1 MGKGALSVALRG
13 ALIGVL
19 LTGALALALGNDEVR
34 RLKQA
39 GVSDETI
46 AVMVK
51 EKSQETCSF
60 TVEEVVKLKAA
71 GIGEETIRLLIEES
85 SFLKGREPIVYGN
98 ATRTLRVNTPEDV
111 IALKDAGLSDEVIR
125 AIIITGAQ
133 DRDATE
139 RDQAWE
145 MLKNMGIILDGRKN
159 D

>member
-1 MGKGALSVALRG
+1 MGKSALSVALRG
-13 ALIGVL
+13 ALIGVM
-19 LTGALALALGNDEVR
+19 LTGALAFALGNEEIR

-60 TVEEVVKLKAA
+60 TAEEVVKLKAA

-85 SFLKGREPIVYGN
+85 SFLKNREPVVYGN
-98 ATRTLRVNTPEDV
+98 ATRTLRVNTAED
-111 IALKDAGLSDEVIR
+111 IIGLKGAGLSDEVIR
-125 AIIITGAQ
+125 AIIIAGAQ
-133 DRDATE
+133 DRDTNE
-139 RDQAWE
+139 REQAWE

-159 D
+159 N